1 MNAKKTAL
9 VSHHWFGARAPPRA
23 MNCHAIP
30 DIDLRQRLAERGLE
44 CHLLVA
50 ARSAGVTPGEPP
62 APAFPDLLC
71 TELRPL
77 LSAAYGCDVTPEH
90 FRFETWAVTLRLT
103 NAGDRGIVACST
115 LAFTF
120 DIPSYFHTHFEAVAP
135 DLQRQG
141 IGRLLYDCLAV
152 WARFLVLNDPL
163 SLDGVIRSDGDY
175 CLVSTIDR
183 DAVLDCDSDELHPAD
198 SDADNAAGHG
208 TFLAR
213 LGFVRALHD
222 FRQDHASEIA
232 FQRAFHVP
240 LEP

>member
-1 MNAKKTAL
+1 MN
-9 VSHHWFGARAPPRA
+9 S
-23 MNCHAIP
+23 HAIP

-50 ARSAGVTPGEPP
+50 APVTQGEPP
-62 APAFPDLLC
+62 AATFPDLLC
-71 TELRPL
+71 TELQPL
-77 LSAAYGCDVTPEH
+77 LSAAYGRDVTPEH
-90 FRFETWAVTLRLT
+90 FRFETWAVTLRL
-103 NAGDRGIVACST
+103 AGAIVACST

-120 DIPSYFHTHFEAVAP
+120 DIPSYLHTHFEAVAP

-141 IGRLLYDCLAV
+141 IGRLLYDCLIV
-152 WARFLVLNDPL
+152 WGRFLVLNDPL

-183 DAVLDCDSDELHPAD
+183 DAVLDCDSDELDEAD
-198 SDADNAAGHG
+198 SDTDNAAGHG

-213 LGFVRALHD
+213 LGFVRALHN

-232 FQRAFHVP
+232 FQRSFHVP
-240 LEP
+240 LRP